1 MPPTR
6 DTLIEATCDLLEAQG
21 YHATGLSKILEA
33 SGAPKGSLYYYFPEG
48 KEELAE
54 EAVERAGRLTAE
66 RIRAGLAGKAQPAN
80 AMRQFVLRIADAVE
94 ASGYKA
100 GGPLQSVALETAN
113 SSPRLNAACRA
124 AYERL
129 QQAFAD
135 RLVQGG
141 YAAGRA
147 AALATF
153 ITSAVEG
160 GILLSRTYHT
170 GDPLRQVARE
180 LGRLLALE
188 DRPTGES

>member
-1 MPPTR
+1 MPTTR
-6 DTLIEATCDLLEAQG
+6 DTLIDATCDLLEAQG

-54 EAVERAGRLTAE
+54 EAVERAGELVAA

-80 AMRQFVLRIADAVE
+80 AVRQFVLRIADAVE
-94 ASGYKA
+94 ASGYRA

-113 SSPRLNAACRA
+113 SSPRLNAACQA
-124 AYERL
+124 AYQRL
-129 QQAFAD
+129 QQAFAE
-135 RLVQGG
+135 RLTQGG
-141 YAAGRA
+141 YGPARA
-147 AALATF
+147 AALASFVTA
-153 ITSAVEG
+153 AVEG
-160 GILLSRTYHT
+160 GIILSRTYHT

-188 DRPTGES
+188 EKAA

>member
-1 MPPTR
+1 MTTR
-6 DTLIEATCDLLEAQG
+6 ETIIEATCELLEAHG
-21 YHATGLSKILEA
+21 YHATGLSRILET

-54 EAVERAGRLTAE
+54 AAVARAGALTAE
-66 RIRAGLAGKAQPAN
+66 RIRHGLAGKAHPAK
-80 AMRQFVLRIADAVE
+80 AVRTFVLRVAEAVE
-94 ASGYKA
+94 ASGFQA

-113 SSPRLNAACRA
+113 TSQRLNAACRQ
-124 AYERL
+124 AYQGL

-141 YAAGRA
+141 YAPARA

-153 ITSAVEG
+153 ITSAIEG
-160 GILLSRTYHT
+160 GIILSRTFHT

-188 DRPTGES
+188 DEERAGDG